1 MVAPIVVD
9 VGVAEPQRELATALL
24 DACSQAAA
32 GAGADCRLVRD
43 APNGPY
49 TAIAIVT
56 WEEGDRAHVE
66 VGLRRMPASE
76 WRTRELT
83 FQAADVDVERYR
95 SVGFVIGTLATAAR
109 DDAAAAPAKGATPG
123 DATSANGAS
132 AASGATAPNATSSP
146 KEAVP
151 KKNGEAPKLERPKS
165 EPVSPALPPES
176 AEPEGPSSPRV
187 PRRYGWLGVVGTL
200 GGALDHGAPRYGGR
214 AWLGV
219 RVVPHV
225 ALLATGGAS
234 LRARD
239 AGGLAATWFEGG
251 GGLGVSILAASAP
264 HVDLHGEVLQ
274 ERFVA
279 DARHNG
285 HQVWKRVNWAT
296 RIGADGVLP
305 LGDVVD
311 LVLGVDGIFRGA
323 TRVNVGSQSEG
334 STRNV
339 ELGASAGVRVEL

>member
-32 GAGADCRLVRD
+32 GDGAECRLVRD

-56 WEEGDRAHVE
+56 WEEGDRARVE
-66 VGLRRMPASE
+66 VGLRRVPASE

-83 FQAADVDVERYR
+83 FQTADADVERYR

-109 DDAAAAPAKGATPG
+109 DDSATPSRAAAANGEPTASGSAPNGVAAPNVSSPKASASKKSAAAPA
-123 DATSANGAS
+123 
-132 AASGATAPNATSSP
+132 
-146 KEAVP
+146 
-151 KKNGEAPKLERPKS
+151 LERPKS
-165 EPVSPALPPES
+165 EPAPEAPAPEPRE
-176 AEPEGPSSPRV
+176 AEGPTSPRV
-187 PRRYGWLGVVGTL
+187 PRQYGWIGVAGAL
-200 GGALDHGAPRYGGR
+200 GGGLDHGGPRYGGR

-219 RVVPHV
+219 RVLPHL
-225 ALLATGGAS
+225 ALLATGGTS

-239 AGGLAATWFEGG
+239 AKGLAASWYEGG
-251 GGLGVSILAASAP
+251 VGLGVSSGAP
-264 HVDLHGEVLQ
+264 SVPHLDAHGEFVQ

-279 DARHNG
+279 DARARG
-285 HQVWKRVNWAT
+285 AHQVGKRVNFAG
-296 RIGADGVLP
+296 RFGVDGVLP
-305 LGDVVD
+305 LGGVFDV
-311 LVLGVDGIFRGA
+311 VLGVDGFFRPA
-323 TRVNVGSQSEG
+323 TRIDVGDVPDG
-334 STRNV
+334 STRNF